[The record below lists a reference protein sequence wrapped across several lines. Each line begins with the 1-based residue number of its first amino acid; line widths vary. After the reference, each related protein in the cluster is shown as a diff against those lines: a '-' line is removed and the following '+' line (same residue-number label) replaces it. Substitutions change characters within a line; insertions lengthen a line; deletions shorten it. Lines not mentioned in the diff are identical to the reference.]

1 MRYVENGVREDFAK
15 LTFKE
20 LNVPLCELDE
30 EEWLEVVFGIKSSSS
45 DVKKNPGGKSDTVS
59 LQGSSTCGD
68 ASIDILE
75 LSARAEHCLQRAGV
89 TTIGKLCAMSEEELS
104 KLRNMGKKTVE
115 EVKAKLRNFF
125 STINCSDSAIL

>member
-15 LTFKE
+15 LTFKG

-68 ASIDILE
+68 ASIDRLE
-75 LSARAEHCLQRAGV
+75 LSARAEHCLQRAGI
-89 TTIGKLCAMSEEELS
+89 TTIGELCAMSEEELS

-115 EVKAKLRNFF
+115 EVKAKLRKMGYELK
-125 STINCSDSAIL
+125 IL